1 MSAYSTVVHTNKVE
15 MENRVCSQQPTAIRA
30 RQRVATKLMDRFI
43 KLGVDSLEDYEII
56 ELLFSLVL
64 PNREYKKQARKCVR
78 KFGSLRE
85 IVDASP
91 EELQQVGITP
101 SAICCIRL
109 ASEIPVKVL
118 KQKITGRPVYQSSQE
133 VFDYLYYSM
142 RGLKNEVFKVIH
154 LNSQNQINEILDLVK
169 GTPSNIYV
177 SPREIVESAIRYSAV
192 SMIFVHNHPSGDPTP
207 SKNDKQLTRDLV
219 FIAGLLQIKVLDHI
233 IIGDNI
239 HFSFHG
245 EGLIEKY
252 EDSFLSLRMKTG
264 I

>member
-1 MSAYSTVVHTNKVE
+1 MSAYSTVVHTNKVK

-56 ELLFSLVL
+56 ELLFSLAL

-101 SAICCIRL
+101 PAICCIRL
-109 ASEIPVKVL
+109 AFEIPVKVL
-118 KQKITGRPVYQSSQE
+118 KQKIIGRPVYQSSQE

-142 RGLKNEVFKVIH
+142 RGLKNEVFKDITLTEIQKVILRLYGHRHRSGKSELLMSEEVAKH
-154 LNSQNQINEILDLVK
+154 LKNPKEMINDELEKLEVMGLLEVQK
-169 GTPSNIYV
+169 AFGG
-177 SPREIVESAIRYSAV
+177 AYSASV
-192 SMIFVHNHPSGDPTP
+192 TP
-207 SKNDKQLTRDLV
+207 V
-219 FIAGLLQIKVLDHI
+219 GLIVLDN
-233 IIGDNI
+233 IGPIAD
-239 HFSFHG
+239 
-245 EGLIEKY
+245 L
-252 EDSFLSLRMKTG
+252 
-264 I
+264 